1 MREVETGLS
10 VSEIYVKTM
19 KYHND
24 NYKTAVIALFYH
36 AKDYLSAT

>member
-1 MREVETGLS
+1 MREVEQDCQFQRFY
-10 VSEIYVKTM
+10 IKTM

-36 AKDYLSAT
+36 AKDYLPAT